1 MRSIVFTPLLSRIT
15 SLIAPQ
21 KNVFADEV
29 DGEEE
34 EEVEDGSQTDIKL
47 PLATLTSLCLNN

>member
-1 MRSIVFTPLLSRIT
+1 MSTPLLSRIT

-34 EEVEDGSQTDIKL
+34 EEAEDGSQTDIKL
-47 PLATLTSLCLNN
+47 SHAT